1 MVRLEENKHSTEHKP
16 ISKAAVPG
24 RLIIPL
30 SQHFGD
36 VCIPRVKAGDEVLL
50 GQVIG
55 SLEKGLFS
63 PVHSSVSGKVKL
75 IENSPHPV
83 LGSAQ
88 AVIIENDL
96 QDNKL
101 PEEKSKE
108 ISQAEIDVFSIDEL
122 KKIIFDAGIVGLGG
136 ATFPTHVKLSPPN
149 PVQHLII
156 NGVECEPNLTT
167 DFRLMVEKPKEII
180 KGMEIVLKV
189 LGLEKG
195 MVAIEDNKQE
205 AIEIFNNELKD
216 TIHELKVLKTS
227 YPQGGEKQVIQSVLK
242 REVPSGGLP
251 FDVGVMVQN
260 VGTMYAVYEAVY
272 KSKPLYERVVTVTGS
287 CLENPGNF
295 LVRIGTTVRDL
306 LNDCGPLKKEPAK
319 IIFGGP
325 MMGIAQA
332 TIDVPIVKGTSGIVF
347 FSKEELTQRENRPC
361 CRCARCVDECPARIM
376 PSHIS
381 MAVEQEKFEVA
392 EEYDI
397 SDCIEC
403 GLCSY
408 VCPARRD
415 LIGLIKYGKS
425 RLKAK

>member
-1 MVRLEENKHSTEHKP
+1 
-16 ISKAAVPG
+16 
-24 RLIIPL
+24 
-30 SQHFGD
+30 
-36 VCIPRVKAGDEVLL
+36 
-50 GQVIG
+50 
-55 SLEKGLFS
+55 
-63 PVHSSVSGKVKL
+63 
-75 IENSPHPV
+75 
-83 LGSAQ
+83 
-88 AVIIENDL
+88 
-96 QDNKL
+96 
-101 PEEKSKE
+101 
-108 ISQAEIDVFSIDEL
+108 
-122 KKIIFDAGIVGLGG
+122 
-136 ATFPTHVKLSPPN
+136 
-149 PVQHLII
+149 
-156 NGVECEPNLTT
+156 
-167 DFRLMVEKPKEII
+167 MVEKPKEII